1 MVGCSSPAGC
11 HPQAPVLLLPPGLW
25 LAQQL
30 ARPSLTTAVQ
40 RALLR
45 SKAPGCQSSWLLFA
59 PVLGQMALKQL
70 IFKRGFIAKS
80 QSSLQA
86 GAKVLPFLWLRQLLL
101 GESSTFRLL
110 ASSLPSCHKCNLVA
124 RPEAQPHAPARHAHR
139 VARHK
144 KAALMQPEIRCL
156 RGETKK
162 CVVAGRTLKMG
173 GAAGGQSKGLRGQ
186 DPISDCDQHC
196 HLQRSI

>member
-101 GESSTFRLL
+101 GESSTFACLQAHFL
-110 ASSLPSCHKCNLVA
+110 PVTNVTWWHGLKHSLTPQCSM
-124 RPEAQPHAPARHAHR
+124 P
-139 VARHK
+139 
-144 KAALMQPEIRCL
+144 
-156 RGETKK
+156 T
-162 CVVAGRTLKMG
+162 
-173 GAAGGQSKGLRGQ
+173 GLPGTRRQ
-186 DPISDCDQHC
+186 
-196 HLQRSI
+196 L